1 MQVSN
6 VLVQFPLT
14 IHTTL
19 QHVQQL
25 NPHYYATLYYTLV
38 PAGPGFMHNWI
49 TGQTRFRKQSVKL
62 CRKCLP
68 SIKMVAEISS
78 CKRRKT
84 DNVHKWYK
92 CQKWMRVPNV
102 ISQLCWTLSV
112 VWNIH
117 NIHDVSK
124 TDTIPISEGMVFLLK
139 HNWLVNVYYIPT
151 YAQISSVNLY

>member
-6 VLVQFPLT
+6 ILVQFPLT

-38 PAGPGFMHNWI
+38 LAAPRFMHNWI
-49 TGQTRFRKQSVKL
+49 TGQARFTKQSVKN
-62 CRKCLP
+62 CRRKYLP
-68 SIKMVAEISS
+68 AINMVAEIST

-84 DNVHKWYK
+84 DNAHKRYK
-92 CQKWMRVPNV
+92 CQKWMRVPHV
-102 ISQLCWTLSV
+102 ISKLCQTLSV

-117 NIHDVSK
+117 NIYDVSEN
-124 TDTIPISEGMVFLLK
+124 DTIPISEGMVFLLK

-151 YAQISSVNLY
+151 YAQIK